1 MMRKGNLAEHPAPG
15 VLRAA
20 ASEGLGGGIEFHVTE
35 PVCVHLEGGRIYLVT
50 RDGLD
55 VEITASDAL
64 DDAAFEVAL
73 ATDEARLR
81 DQSVRVLTTVLDA
94 TDGWYFFHDLNHHAL
109 RGEWSWDTE
118 ELIAEAE
125 APPTEPAGP
134 VVEAELAAGESLEES
149 VVAETVASP
158 TDEEGPPEAKTTGPE
173 ADGRAEQAPVS
184 AEVGDEAAQAIE
196 LAAARDG
203 PADPAPHDDET
214 GDAAIEVPEPAPVGL
229 GRWEAAPPLVLTPVA
244 PGELAGDA
252 WAVVAAMAGPLVVAD
267 VDDRL
272 GWPADRL
279 AAALDALFARGVLTR
294 PARPGPLGPAAESL
308 IAAARR
314 ADGRPPLRPVGAH
327 GVEPR

>member
-173 ADGRAEQAPVS
+173 ADGRAEQAPCRPRLGTRRRRRS
-184 AEVGDEAAQAIE
+184 NSP
-196 LAAARDG
+196 R
-203 PADPAPHDDET
+203 
-214 GDAAIEVPEPAPVGL
+214 PVT
-229 GRWEAAPPLVLTPVA
+229 APPTP
-244 PGELAGDA
+244 P
-252 WAVVAAMAGPLVVAD
+252 PTTT
-267 VDDRL
+267 
-272 GWPADRL
+272 RL
-279 AAALDALFARGVLTR
+279 ATPRSRFRSRRRSAWDA
-294 PARPGPLGPAAESL
+294 
-308 IAAARR
+308 
-314 ADGRPPLRPVGAH
+314 GR
-327 GVEPR
+327 